1 MRLQMEHD
9 FYNSSYDSVE
19 YGKERTIQQNI
30 SISPEVSSQY
40 EDVTSENMEDVYARK
55 RMDELM
61 EKFYLESEYAE
72 KFGNDSTRKLDKK
85 DMFELYYYFKE
96 KFKALD
102 EFNAI
107 QIICTIAEFFDMNYK
122 TLYKDVITL
131 EDKVEILEIFE
142 EQKGIDNELK
152 HLNRLF

>member
-1 MRLQMEHD
+1 MEHD

-19 YGKERTIQQNI
+19 YGKERTVQQSI

-40 EDVTSENMEDVYARK
+40 EDITSENMEDVYTRK

-61 EKFYLESEYAE
+61 EKFYLESEYVG

-142 EQKGIDNELK
+142 DQKGTDNELK
-152 HLNRLF
+152 HLNRLFCW

>member
-1 MRLQMEHD
+1 MEHD

-19 YGKERTIQQNI
+19 YGRERTTQQGI

-40 EDVTSENMEDVYARK
+40 EDTVSENMEDVYTRK

-61 EKFYLESEYAE
+61 ERFYEESEYSSRFE
-72 KFGNDSTRKLDKK
+72 RNDTRKLEKR

-96 KFKALD
+96 KFRAMD

-107 QIICTIAEFFDMNYK
+107 QILCTIAEFFDMNYK

-131 EDKVEILEIFE
+131 EDKAEILEIFE

-152 HLNRLF
+152 RSNRLF

>member
-1 MRLQMEHD
+1 MEHD

-19 YGKERTIQQNI
+19 YGKERTVQQSI

-40 EDVTSENMEDVYARK
+40 EDITSENMEDVYTRK

-61 EKFYLESEYAE
+61 EKFYLESEYVG

-96 KFKALD
+96 TFKALD

-142 EQKGIDNELK
+142 DQKGIDNELK
-152 HLNRLF
+152 HSNRLF